1 MGRCLQSGTQ
11 QSQSQSSIQSV
22 TYQQGFSILT
32 FQMASTLNLLLTKK
46 GVRVVSAQSP
56 MMALDPVLVFT
67 LLVLGSFL
75 TATATICCY
84 VARRQHRRRQRA
96 AVQADTRCV
105 CFKTRVHQVCNVC
118 FKTRVHNV
126 HKQLLLIPGTLPF
139 HPQSYC

>member
-1 MGRCLQSGTQ
+1 
-11 QSQSQSSIQSV
+11 
-22 TYQQGFSILT
+22 
-32 FQMASTLNLLLTKK
+32 
-46 GVRVVSAQSP
+46 

-96 AVQADTRCV
+96 AVQADTRYV

-126 HKQLLLIPGTLPF
+126 HKQLLLVPGTLPF
-139 HPQSYC
+139 LPQSYC

>member
-1 MGRCLQSGTQ
+1 
-11 QSQSQSSIQSV
+11 
-22 TYQQGFSILT
+22 
-32 FQMASTLNLLLTKK
+32 
-46 GVRVVSAQSP
+46 

-75 TATATICCY
+75 TASATICCY

-105 CFKTRVHQVCNVC
+105 CFKTRVH
-118 FKTRVHNV
+118 NV